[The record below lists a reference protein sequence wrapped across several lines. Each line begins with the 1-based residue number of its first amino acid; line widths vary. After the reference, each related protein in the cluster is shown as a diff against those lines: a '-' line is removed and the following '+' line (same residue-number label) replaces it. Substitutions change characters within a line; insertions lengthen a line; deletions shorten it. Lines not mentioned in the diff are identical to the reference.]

1 MEPSKLPDSIFDK
14 ELTRKSGLLDLPD
27 SGDSVMA
34 DHGYDIEQH
43 SSGAVMSLILLLG
56 RLDSLLSRD
65 WN

>member
-34 DHGYDIEQH
+34 DHGYDIENDVIVNPIYIGKTTTGW
-43 SSGAVMSLILLLG
+43 S
-56 RLDSLLSRD
+56 
-65 WN
+65 